1 MATITFFADHS
12 EEPVLWVPPQSEAFT
27 VEVGEGVRVVR
38 SRTVKNAV
46 EGALLHIPFVFFL
59 IVAILIMLSALL
71 PSIGDEPGVSSDA
84 VAQCDYRYL
93 EAYTGDGTLYCMD
106 EMMPYTLVLDS
117 IEQGEENHIR
127 ETFEG
132 SQTYEYRW
140 HEERDLVVI
149 GFLDEGRYD
158 CVLFMPETSLP
169 EQWSVSDLKVDDPE
183 SYFPSW
189 CGEEASTAERNYTE
203 GEDPFDGTWLFV
215 LGEENPEEVIFRTKV
230 VGLTSF
236 YEEWMSP
243 LWFPSDWG
251 EDEGGVHLMGLI
263 VVGPLLLLT
272 LFIAGHR
279 NQMVIFDTDEKKLTR
294 KRNAKIPSP
303 FKRVWRGLDVGR
315 VRFDHLVRTREH
327 SSGGGEDGPVHT
339 WTTSH
344 PGVDMMVPT
353 DSGDIVAIFFE
364 YGPNPHLHNFLILD
378 LLDNLGVPQ
387 ETYLVPEAETS
398 PTEDVPR
405 EADDDEGGHSVEED
419 KKGETNSGAFWS
431 FDGQNSEESP

>member
-1 MATITFFADHS
+1 MASITFFADHS
-12 EEPVLWVPPQSEAFT
+12 EEPILWVPPQSEAFT

-38 SRTVKNAV
+38 SRSVKSAI
-46 EGALLHIPFVFFL
+46 EGALLYVPFVFFL
-59 IVAILIMLSALL
+59 IVAVVMVLSPVLDDMVNDQI
-71 PSIGDEPGVSSDA
+71 SSSDPLNF
-84 VAQCDYRYL
+84 CEYGYR

-106 EMMPYTLVLDS
+106 EMMSHTHALDS

-132 SQTYEYRW
+132 LETYEYRW
-140 HEERDLVVI
+140 HEERGLVVL
-149 GFLDEGRYD
+149 GFLDEGWYD
-158 CVLFMPETSLP
+158 CVLFMPETALP
-169 EQWSVSDLKVDDPE
+169 ELWSVSDLMVDDPE
-183 SYFPSW
+183 SYYPPW

-215 LGEENPEEVIFRTKV
+215 LGEENPEDVIFRTKV

-243 LWFPSDWG
+243 LWLSSDWG
-251 EDEGGVHLMGLI
+251 EDEGSGHLMGLI
-263 VVGPLLLLT
+263 VVGPILLLM
-272 LFIAGHR
+272 LFITGHR
-279 NQMVIFDTDEKKLTR
+279 NQMVIFDTGENKLTR
-294 KRNAKIPSP
+294 KRNGKIPSP
-303 FKRVWRGLDVGR
+303 FKRVWRGLDLGR
-315 VRFDHLVRTREH
+315 VRFDHHVRTREH
-327 SSGGGEDGPVHT
+327 SSGGGEDGPVQT

-364 YGPNPHLHNFLILD
+364 YGPVPHLHNSLILD

-398 PTEDVPR
+398 PAEDVPR
-405 EADDDEGGHSVEED
+405 EADDDDGGHSLAED
-419 KKGETNSGAFWS
+419 KNGKTNSGGFWS